1 MDVVVLY
8 KLEMAI
14 IFHLNEVL
22 KKYFK
27 KDMNDMKSKD
37 LKLLILKSL
46 ELESDPKE
54 ISREINEAGA
64 EYNFREGFSD
74 KVLDRIFSS
83 GSAIVKKVEFVI
95 DLNFVFYRLALTGAA
110 AVVILLISLFIM
122 EGSFNLNSV
131 LGLGN
136 SYDETITCL
145 LTGY

>member
-1 MDVVVLY
+1 
-8 KLEMAI
+8 
-14 IFHLNEVL
+14 
-22 KKYFK
+22 
-27 KDMNDMKSKD
+27 MNDMKSKD

-64 EYNFREGFSD
+64 EYSFREGFSD
-74 KVLDRIFSS
+74 KVLDRIYSS
-83 GSAIVKKVEFVI
+83 GSAIVKKVEFVR

-122 EGSFNLNSV
+122 EGSFSLNSV